1 MDKRYKV
8 AAGRAVTAQGV
19 VFGPGAVLPAE
30 ALSAESVQILLKGK
44 IIVEAGSE
52 AKAAAP
58 AVEKKAEAEAAA
70 PAVEKKAEAE
80 APAQAEK
87 TANEEAAPKGDDKKR
102 K

>member
-1 MDKRYKV
+1 MDKKYMV

-30 ALSAESVQILLKGK
+30 ALSAESVQVLLKGK
-44 IIVEAGSE
+44 VIVEAGSE

-58 AVEKKAEAEAAA
+58 AVEKKAEAEA
-70 PAVEKKAEAE
+70 
-80 APAQAEK
+80 PAQAEK
-87 TANEEAAPKGDDKKR
+87 TAKEEAAPKGGDKKR

>member
-19 VFGPGAVLPAE
+19 VFGPGALLPAE
-30 ALSAESVQILLKGK
+30 ALSAESVQTLLKGK
-44 IIVEAGSE
+44 VIVEAGSE

-58 AVEKKAEAEAAA
+58 AVEKKAEAEAPA
-70 PAVEKKAEAE
+70 P
-80 APAQAEK
+80 AEK

>member
-19 VFGPGAVLPAE
+19 VFGPGALLPAE
-30 ALSAESVQILLKGK
+30 ALSAESVQVLLKGK
-44 IIVEAGSE
+44 VIVEAGSE
-52 AKAAAP
+52 AK
-58 AVEKKAEAEAAA
+58 AAA

-87 TANEEAAPKGDDKKR
+87 TANEEAAPKGGDKKR

>member
-30 ALSAESVQILLKGK
+30 ALSAESVSVLLKGK
-44 IIVEAGSE
+44 VIVEAGSE
-52 AKAAAP
+52 AKAAAQ
-58 AVEKKAEAEAAA
+58 AE
-70 PAVEKKAEAE
+70 EKKAEAE

-87 TANEEAAPKGDDKKR
+87 TAKEEAAPEGGDKKR

>member
-19 VFGPGAVLPAE
+19 VFGPGALLPAE
-30 ALSAESVQILLKGK
+30 ALSAESVQVLLKGK
-44 IIVEAGSE
+44 VIVEAGSE

-58 AVEKKAEAEAAA
+58 AVD
-70 PAVEKKAEAE
+70 KKAEAE

>member
-19 VFGPGAVLPAE
+19 VFGPGKLLPAE
-30 ALSAESVQILLKGK
+30 ALSADSVSVLLKGK
-44 IIVEAGSE
+44 FIV
-52 AKAAAP
+52 
-58 AVEKKAEAEAAA
+58 
-70 PAVEKKAEAE
+70 EAE

-87 TANEEAAPKGDDKKR
+87 TAKEEAAPEGGDKKR